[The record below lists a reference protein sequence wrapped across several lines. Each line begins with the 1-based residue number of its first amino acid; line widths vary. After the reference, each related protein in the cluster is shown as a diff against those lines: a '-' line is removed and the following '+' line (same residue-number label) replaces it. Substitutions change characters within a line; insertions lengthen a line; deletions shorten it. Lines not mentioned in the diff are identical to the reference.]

1 MYYKIG
7 TLAKRFGITTQALR
21 FYEAQGFLAPDREQM
36 STTRRYHTRNLKW
49 LTSIRRYHDLGFG
62 MEEIQKL
69 FFCDEPGQLRDRM
82 EEKEREVLAEIA
94 ALKKRLKALQR
105 QEADLERIESLL
117 YQCEISP
124 SPRLWI
130 VIDQIGQY
138 LDESKSTEALIQ
150 NWMKELAFVYSA
162 SIIPHEAVIQDNK
175 LADRKSGFC
184 IEEDMAGK
192 LLLDDG
198 EGVEIICYEHSI
210 HTITK
215 LSAEGSLMN
224 HVLSYAIEKGL
235 EITGDAVGRCLVK
248 TGEHSCQDGQITP
261 KAVYYE
267 YWIPIKADER
277 D

>member
-1 MYYKIG
+1 
-7 TLAKRFGITTQALR
+7 
-21 FYEAQGFLAPDREQM
+21 
-36 STTRRYHTRNLKW
+36 
-49 LTSIRRYHDLGFG
+49 
-62 MEEIQKL
+62 
-69 FFCDEPGQLRDRM
+69 M

-198 EGVEIICYEHSI
+198 EGVEKICYEH
-210 HTITK
+210 
-215 LSAEGSLMN
+215 
-224 HVLSYAIEKGL
+224 
-235 EITGDAVGRCLVK
+235 R
-248 TGEHSCQDGQITP
+248 
-261 KAVYYE
+261 
-267 YWIPIKADER
+267 
-277 D
+277 